1 MQTGWLA
8 AKLCTCMY
16 EKGRSGLDGYRV
28 CSFIVVVCACENTYL
43 PPGQGTLLR

>member
-16 EKGRSGLDGYRV
+16 KKGRSGLDGYRV

-43 PPGQGTLLR
+43 PPGQGTLLP